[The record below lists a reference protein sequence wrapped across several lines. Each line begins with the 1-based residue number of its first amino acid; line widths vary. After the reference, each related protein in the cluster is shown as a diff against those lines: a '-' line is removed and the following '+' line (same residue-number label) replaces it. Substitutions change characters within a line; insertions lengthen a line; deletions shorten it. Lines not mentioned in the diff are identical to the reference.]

1 MATTPVTT
9 MRMATLSTKKKP
21 DGFFFSRLILWL
33 AFVPAFVCLYVAVT
47 YGMVRYGQTL
57 PVVTSDNAWLES
69 AASMAPF
76 SPHAMSALAI
86 YNRNRAALPEFDSAF
101 YYEQALIYWDRASA
115 LRPGWPYYRLG
126 AFDAVVLSNA
136 EASMVQSRFD
146 EIVNLAPNEQAMD
159 EMLLSRAFIAWERLL
174 PLQQQW
180 VIKRLNQTP
189 ERALRTALTVADS
202 VGLKA
207 LVCAKGP
214 WVRVQSFCREGRR
227 LKKVEAIE
235 LINF

>member
-9 MRMATLSTKKKP
+9 MRMVTLLTKKKP
-21 DGFFFSRLILWL
+21 DGFFFSRLTLWL

-57 PVVTSDNAWLES
+57 PVVTSDNVWLES

-86 YNRNRAALPEFDSAF
+86 YNRNRAALPEVDSSL

-115 LRPGWPYYRLG
+115 LRSGWPYYRLG

-136 EASMVQSRFD
+136 EASTIQSRFD
-146 EIVNLAPNEQAMD
+146 ELVKLTPNEQAMD
-159 EMLLSRAFIAWERLL
+159 EMLLSRAFMAWERLL
-174 PLQQQW
+174 PDQQQW
-180 VIKRLNQTP
+180 VIKRLSQTP
-189 ERALRTALTVADS
+189 ERALRAALTVADS
-202 VGLKA
+202 VGLKS
-207 LVCAKGP
+207 LICAKGP
-214 WVRVQSFCREGRR
+214 WVRVQLFCREGRQ

-235 LINF
+235 LIGF